1 MINVPPQ
8 SPAEIRVASNENQ
21 EEAIKTGMQFVGCNA
36 EELSL
41 APFVLMS
48 LQDANFNGLILYHNI
63 RNPNDLRAMK
73 PVITSAN
80 SRGIKVA
87 MIVCNLNPPGSYQRA
102 AGGVPWYV
110 LGKDKYQAAR
120 LHGGAVIIWIQK

>member
-1 MINVPPQ
+1 MINTPPQ
-8 SPAEIRVASNENQ
+8 PPAEIRIASNETQ

-41 APFVLMS
+41 APFALIA
-48 LQDANFNGLILYHNI
+48 LQNVDFNGLILYHNI
-63 RNPNDLRAMK
+63 RNPNDLRAIK
-73 PVITSAN
+73 PVIASAN

-102 AGGVPWYV
+102 AGGVPWYA
-110 LGKDKYQAAR
+110 LGRNKYQAAS
-120 LHGGAVIIWIQK
+120 LHGRAVIIWVQR